1 MLTTNMWGNVT
12 PEIGAAREQQLAAE
26 FVMPALV
33 GGAQLHRHHDTTES
47 AHQIIRAI
55 LNNHRTQTPLQ
66 VQRELVDEGREFNRT
81 TVGEEINR
89 EVDEN
94 TRRLE
99 RQIEELQNELR
110 AVRCNEGETR
120 LQLTAEI
127 AELRVTIASL
137 TRGSRDM
144 NADYERKKVEVATRF
159 AWVFTHLSGV
169 LFNVVLRLFGIVS

>member
-12 PEIGAAREQQLAAE
+12 PEVGAAREQQLATE

-33 GGAQLHRHHDTTES
+33 GGAQLHRHYDTTES

-55 LNNHRTQTPLQ
+55 LNNHRTQTPFQ

-99 RQIEELQNELR
+99 REIEELQNELR
-110 AVRCNEGETR
+110 TVRRNEGEAR
-120 LQLTAEI
+120 LRLTAEI
-127 AELRVTIASL
+127 SELRVTIASL

>member
-12 PEIGAAREQQLAAE
+12 PEVGAAREQQLATE

-33 GGAQLHRHHDTTES
+33 GGAQLHRHYDTTES

-55 LNNHRTQTPLQ
+55 LNNRGTRAPLQ
-66 VQRELVDEGREFNRT
+66 VQRELIDEGREFDRT

-110 AVRCNEGETR
+110 AVRRNEGETR

-127 AELRVTIASL
+127 AELRATIASL
-137 TRGSRDM
+137 TQRSRDM
-144 NADYERKKVEVATRF
+144 NADYERSRVEVATRF
-159 AWVFTHLSGV
+159 SWIFTHLPAV
-169 LFNVVLRLFGIVS
+169 MFNAVLRFFRITS